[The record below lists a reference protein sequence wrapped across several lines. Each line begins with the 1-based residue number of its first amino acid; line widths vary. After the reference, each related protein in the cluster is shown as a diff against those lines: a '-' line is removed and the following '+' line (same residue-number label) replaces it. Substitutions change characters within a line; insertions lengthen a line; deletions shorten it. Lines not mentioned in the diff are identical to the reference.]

1 MEPDREKV
9 LKLFAQLSEIYP
21 EMRFG
26 QLVTN
31 VSQWAKGPIIS
42 ATWDVT
48 DEELIRAAEKNIRRY
63 QQKG

>member
-1 MEPDREKV
+1 MKSDRKE
-9 LKLFAQLSEIYP
+9 LLDLLALLSETYP

-31 VSQWAKGPIIS
+31 VAQWAKGPIIN

-48 DEELIRAAEKNIRRY
+48 DEELILAARKNI
-63 QQKG
+63 QNNTKKK